1 MLSRSGV
8 HAIRAMVALAALT
21 PGEFC
26 GVSSI
31 ARSTG
36 SPRNY
41 LGKLLLQLSRRG
53 LVESRKGLGGGF
65 RLSQS
70 TDKICLLDVISAIED
85 VGRWTECALSNGECS
100 DATPCLVHKRWSRAR
115 EAFLSFLRDTTI
127 GELAADHP
135 LLYEDN
141 PVTTIDQVRHITRNN

>member
-1 MLSRSGV
+1 MLSRSGI
-8 HAIRAMVALAALT
+8 HAIRAMVALTAMT
-21 PGEFC
+21 PDEYC

-65 RLSQS
+65 RLSRRPEQIS
-70 TDKICLLDVISAIED
+70 LLDVISAIED
-85 VGRWTECALSNGECS
+85 VGRWTECALAGRVCS
-100 DATPCLVHKRWSRAR
+100 DATPCMVHTRWAHAR
-115 EAFLSFLRDTTI
+115 NAFLSFLRDTNI
-127 GELAADHP
+127 AELATSHHLSPRSDPIRSIAD
-135 LLYEDN
+135 
-141 PVTTIDQVRHITRNN
+141 RS